1 MCRRANRRRRSDG
14 IAAGFDHLDHHRVKA
29 RKCKMT
35 SVRSQI
41 HPVLPA
47 MTEQMYLPDNRQRTV
62 RSKLKGP
69 VFVASELSGCLLIT
83 RRRRGCGE
91 VGIPRFGRDFQAR
104 WESLLCDFSTAR
116 LLHSLLPIAT
126 DPRQTLGVVAP
137 HAMRP

>member
-1 MCRRANRRRRSDG
+1 MKTLLRRWKQAEPRIIRLR
-14 IAAGFDHLDHHRVKA
+14 
-29 RKCKMT
+29 C
-35 SVRSQI
+35 
-41 HPVLPA
+41 
-47 MTEQMYLPDNRQRTV
+47 V

-137 HAMRP
+137 HAMRPIAQAQRSIQVLMQGHRATRQRGSPA